1 MDGSVA
7 SKSLLTEESVEESA
21 TEPEVDSME
30 QDANETNEDVPEE
43 NGIGEDED
51 EDYENDDFEEY
62 GLEELSRHNAGMN
75 FFPDNPNKEDE
86 EDDEEDDQVVLALA
100 HQEDLL
106 QGPVAS
112 AEDDMSAETGTT
124 LGGSTA
130 GKSEVAMLR
139 TDNDLLRKTLEDIK
153 VRKLLLLSGQ
163 ACRTL

>member
-21 TEPEVDSME
+21 TEPEVDSIE
-30 QDANETNEDVPEE
+30 QEANETNEDVPEE
-43 NGIGEDED
+43 NDEDEDEDED
-51 EDYENDDFEEY
+51 EDYDDDDFEEI
-62 GLEELSRHNAGMN
+62 GLEDLSSHNAGN
-75 FFPDNPNKEDE
+75 SFFPDNPNKEDE
-86 EDDEEDDQVVLALA
+86 EYDEEDDQVLLTRA

-112 AEDDMSAETGTT
+112 AEDDMSTATSTT

-130 GKSEVAMLR
+130 GKSEVAMLK

-153 VRKLLLLSGQ
+153 VRNLLLLLDKP
-163 ACRTL
+163 A